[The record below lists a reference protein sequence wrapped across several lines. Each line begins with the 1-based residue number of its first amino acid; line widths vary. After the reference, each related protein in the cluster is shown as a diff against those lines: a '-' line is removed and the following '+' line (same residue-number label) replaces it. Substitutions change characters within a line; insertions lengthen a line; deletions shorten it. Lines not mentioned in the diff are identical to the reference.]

1 MRIGGSFA
9 RSALVAGLAVAL
21 SAATAEAQRVPERQG
36 FWIGFG
42 LGAGAVYGDAFL
54 DDGKLGGAGYL
65 RLGGSPDQSLLIGAD
80 LIGWG
85 GSEGNV
91 DVSRGA
97 LLGTFMWYP
106 SDTGGFF
113 AKAGAGFSG
122 RQWKY
127 EEQVQQGGQ
136 TVTVSVQ
143 NEKGGVGFGLGVGY
157 DIQLGRNFFLVPVL
171 DWVYTGTEG
180 DAASLF
186 LLTVGV
192 MWH

>member
-1 MRIGGSFA
+1 MIRGSLA
-9 RSALVAGLAVAL
+9 RAVAL
-21 SAATAEAQRVPERQG
+21 SCLAVVFTAATADAQRVPERRG

-42 LGAGAVYGDAFL
+42 FGAGAAYGDSFL
-54 DDGKLGGAGYL
+54 DDGKLGGVGYL
-65 RLGGSPDQSLLIGAD
+65 RMGGSPDQSILIGGD
-80 LIGWG
+80 LIGWS
-85 GSEGNV
+85 GSENNV
-91 DVSRGA
+91 DVSRGV

-113 AKAGAGFSG
+113 TKVGAGFSG
-122 RQWKY
+122 RQWKF

-136 TVTVSVQ
+136 TVTVSVSD
-143 NEKGGVGFGLGVGY
+143 ETGGIGFGVGVGY

-171 DWVYTGTEG
+171 DWVYSGAEG

-186 LLTVGV
+186 LLSIGV